1 MGKPGRVLHFPGRR
15 LGAASGSG
23 TREDLLRENLLL
35 REEVR
40 AARQASE
47 ITAELVVQQFKE
59 TERILKR
66 VEEKANS
73 ESKLRQELALRLSE
87 LLETKNFLETVL
99 NGIQDSIMVIDGE
112 FRILEVN
119 EAVVKKLGRPRAQ
132 IVGAR
137 CYEVSHQADHPCESP
152 ECPCPLQ
159 EVFRTGAPAEV
170 VHFHKLGAEDSYHQ
184 VVGFPLRDHHGR
196 ISQVIEIA
204 RDITQAKKSE
214 DFRLRISHLQGCL
227 NEIAEHLHGE
237 TSLLERMQYVTD
249 KIVEKFGAEYAR
261 IWLTREGD
269 VCDPEIHD
277 MIDTGDEEGAPEVRR
292 CLQLY
297 CSSGKFPYIGDLLG
311 RRVPLGAYKIGRVA
325 SGLDKKFLTNDVLE
339 AEYIQNRDLARG
351 LGLTSFAG
359 YRLSSSEGK
368 ILGVLALFS
377 QQKISA
383 EEDAILETLS
393 NIVSR
398 IVSDYNL
405 GETLGESEKKYRTLF
420 ESSADG
426 IFLMT
431 DAILDCNEQ
440 AARLWGCQREDII
453 GHSLMDFSPA
463 HQPDG
468 RSSETAIRERFQAAL
483 GGEPQHLYWQF
494 LRPDGAP
501 LDTELS
507 LNTLVIQEKTVLQAT
522 VHDITERKRAEEKLI
537 EARREAEEASRAKSQ
552 FLANMSHEIRTPM
565 NAVIGMTELALSTDL
580 NEEQRGYLETVK
592 SSAESLLDILNDILD
607 LSKIEA
613 RRLNLVETDFNLSHV
628 VDTVVRSLSVKA
640 VEKGLRLACEVGPE
654 APASLRGDPG
664 RLRRVLINLVGNA
677 IKFTHEGEIN
687 ITVDHVADDAD
698 AVWLHFA
705 VADTGIGIPA
715 GKRQAIF
722 ESFTQ
727 ADGSSTREH
736 GGTGLGLAISKEL
749 VDMMG
754 GEIWVDSEIGRG
766 STFHFT
772 ARFGR
777 PSRLPAPSEAAPR
790 EAEAPEPPALA
801 AREAVRPLDILVAE
815 DNVLSQQLVIR
826 LLQRRGHRVKAVRDG
841 REALAALEESPF
853 DLILMDIQMPVM
865 DGLQA
870 AVRIR
875 QDGRW
880 RNLPI
885 VAVTAHAMKGDRE
898 RYLAAGLDDY
908 LPKPIRS
915 AALYELI
922 ERWAAP
928 NRRLAEAAAA
938 TPAEGGPP
946 ASQAGQR
953 ILDLGLLLNQVGGD
967 RRLMRELV
975 AIFLQDYPRQ
985 LERLRRALGEGDAAG
1000 VARAAHSLKGA
1011 AGNLA
1016 AEGVVAVARRLEA
1029 LGKAGEL
1036 AGAEEV
1042 LGQLEAEMALLKTY
1056 AETADFQG
1064 F

>member
-1 MGKPGRVLHFPGRR
+1 MDKPGRVLHFPARR
-15 LGAASGSG
+15 LALPGENGS
-23 TREDLLRENLLL
+23 REDLQRENLLL
-35 REEVR
+35 RQEVR

-73 ESKLRQELALRLSE
+73 ESRLRQELAQGLSE

-99 NGIQDSIMVIDGE
+99 NGIQDSIMVIDRE

-119 EAVVKKLGRPRAQ
+119 EAVVKQLGRPKER
-132 IVGAR
+132 IVGSR
-137 CYEVSHQADHPCESP
+137 CYEVSHQSDHPCDSP
-152 ECPCPLQ
+152 DCPCPLQ
-159 EVFRTGAPAEV
+159 EIFRTGSPVEV
-170 VHFHKLGAEDSYHQ
+170 IHAHRLPGAEESYHQ
-184 VVGFPLRDHHGR
+184 IVGFPLRDQHGQ

-204 RDITQAKKSE
+204 RDITQAKKAE

-227 NEIAEHLHGE
+227 NELAEHLHGE

-249 KIVEKFGAEYAR
+249 KIVDSFAAEYAR
-261 IWLTREGD
+261 IWLTREGE

-277 MIDTGDEEGAPEVRR
+277 MIDTGEEQGAQEVRR

-359 YRLSSSEGK
+359 YRLSSSEGR

-377 QQKISA
+377 KQKISA

-398 IVSDYNL
+398 IVSDYELN
-405 GETLGESEKKYRTLF
+405 ETLGESEKKYRTLF
-420 ESSADG
+420 ESSADAVL
-426 IFLMT
+426 LMT
-431 DAILDCNEQ
+431 DSVLDCNEQ
-440 AARLWGCQREDII
+440 AARLWACRREDIV
-453 GHSLMDFSPA
+453 GRALTDFSPA
-463 HQPDG
+463 EQPDG
-468 RSSETAIRERFQAAL
+468 RGSGAALREHLEAAL

-494 LRPDGAP
+494 LRQDGAP

-565 NAVIGMTELALSTDL
+565 NAVIGMAELALSTDL
-580 NEEQRGYLETVK
+580 NEEQRGYLDTVR
-592 SSAESLLDILNDILD
+592 SSAESLLEILNDILD

-613 RRLNLVETDFNLSHV
+613 RRLNLVQTDFNLNHV

-640 VEKGLRLACEVGPE
+640 LEKGLRLACEIGPDVLTF
-654 APASLRGDPG
+654 LRGDPG

-677 IKFTHEGEIN
+677 IKFTNTGEIRLG
-687 ITVDHVADDAD
+687 VESVAQDPG
-698 AVWLHFA
+698 AVWLHFS
-705 VADTGIGIPA
+705 VADTGIGVPPA
-715 GKRQAIF
+715 KRQAIF

-727 ADGSSTREH
+727 ADGSTTREH
-736 GGTGLGLAISKEL
+736 GGTGLGLAICKEL
-749 VDMMG
+749 VDLMG
-754 GEIWVDSEIGRG
+754 GEIWVESEPGQG
-766 STFHFT
+766 STFHFS

-777 PSRLPAPSEAAPR
+777 QARLPMLAEGPPPEGEALQ
-790 EAEAPEPPALA
+790 PAVAAGVLA
-801 AREAVRPLDILVAE
+801 RSLDILVAE
-815 DNVLSQQLVIR
+815 DNPLSQQLMIH
-826 LLQRRGHRVKAVRDG
+826 LLERRGHRVRAVRDG
-841 REALAALEESPF
+841 REALAALEESPV

-870 AVRIR
+870 AALIR
-875 QDGRW
+875 QDSRW
-880 RNLPI
+880 RTLPI

-908 LPKPIRS
+908 LSKPIRS
-915 AALYELI
+915 AALYEVI
-922 ERWAAP
+922 ERRAAGQP
-928 NRRLAEAAAA
+928 RDMAVPAEEWRGPRDGGCVLDLEFLMSQLEGNRRLM
-938 TPAEGGPP
+938 G
-946 ASQAGQR
+946 
-953 ILDLGLLLNQVGGD
+953 
-967 RRLMRELV
+967 ELV
-975 AIFLQDYPRQ
+975 AIFLEDCPRQ
-985 LERLRRALGEGDAAG
+985 LERLRRALIDADGSG

-1016 AEGVVAVARRLEA
+1016 AGGIVAAAKRLEA
-1029 LGKAGEL
+1029 LGKDRNL
-1036 AGAEEV
+1036 AGAEEAV
-1042 LGQLEAEMALLKTY
+1042 AALEAEIARLREW
-1056 AETADFQG
+1056 AETADFTPAG
-1064 F
+1064 A

>member
-1 MGKPGRVLHFPGRR
+1 MGKPGRVLHFPARR
-15 LGAASGSG
+15 LGAASEGG

-99 NGIQDSIMVIDGE
+99 NGIQDSIMVIDEE

-119 EAVVKKLGRPRAQ
+119 EAVVKQLGRPKEQ
-132 IVGAR
+132 IVGGR
-137 CYEVSHQADHPCESP
+137 CYEVSHQADHSCNSP

-159 EVFRTGAPAEV
+159 EVFRTGFPALV
-170 VHFHKLGAEDSYHQ
+170 VHAHKLGADDSYYQ
-184 VVGFPLRDHHGR
+184 IVGFPLRDQHGK

-249 KIVEKFGAEYAR
+249 KIVADFGAEYAR

-277 MIDTGDEEGAPEVRR
+277 MIDTGDKQGAQEVRR

-325 SGLDKKFLTNDVLE
+325 SGLDKKFLTNDVLQ

-398 IVSDYNL
+398 IVSDYSLN
-405 GETLGESEKKYRTLF
+405 ETLGESEKKYRTLF

-431 DAILDCNEQ
+431 DAVLDCNEQ
-440 AARLWGCQREDII
+440 AARLWACRRGDII
-453 GHSLMDFSPA
+453 GRALVDFSPTY
-463 HQPDG
+463 QPDG
-468 RSSETAIRERFQAAL
+468 RSSEIAITEHFGAAL
-483 GGEPQHLYWQF
+483 SGEPQHIYWQF
-494 LRPDGAP
+494 LRRDGAP

-580 NEEQRGYLETVK
+580 NDEQRGYLETVK

-613 RRLNLVETDFNLSHV
+613 RRLNLVETDFNLNHV

-640 VEKGLRLACEVGPE
+640 IEKGLRLACEIEPE
-654 APASLRGDPG
+654 ALTALRGDPG

-687 ITVDHVADDAD
+687 IRVDHVADDAD

-715 GKRQAIF
+715 DKRHAIF

-727 ADGSSTREH
+727 ADGSTTREH

-754 GEIWVDSEIGRG
+754 GEIWVESELGRG

-777 PSRLPAPSEAAPR
+777 PSRLPGLVEG
-790 EAEAPEPPALA
+790 A
-801 AREAVRPLDILVAE
+801 ARGADVSEPTSAAGGAARPLDILVAE
-815 DNVLSQQLVIR
+815 DNLLSQQLLIH
-826 LLQRRGHRVKAVRDG
+826 LLQRRGHRVMAVRDG
-841 REALAALEESPF
+841 REALAVLEKSPF
-853 DLILMDIQMPVM
+853 DLILMDIQMPRM

-875 QDGRW
+875 QDSRW
-880 RNLPI
+880 RTLPI

-915 AALYELI
+915 AALYEVI

-928 NRRLAEAAAA
+928 AGQPTDAAA
-938 TPAEGGPP
+938 TQTEGYRRT
-946 ASQAGQR
+946 QAGDR
-953 ILDLGLLLNQVGGD
+953 ILDMELLLSQLEGD
-967 RRLMRELV
+967 RKLMCELV

-985 LERLRRALGEGDAAG
+985 LERLRRALGEGDAPG

-1016 AEGVVAVARRLEA
+1016 AEGVVAAAKRLEA
-1029 LGKAGEL
+1029 MGRAGEL
-1036 AGAEEV
+1036 AGAEET
-1042 LGQLEAEMALLKTY
+1042 LRQLEGEIERLRAY
-1056 AETADFQG
+1056 AETADFHG
-1064 F
+1064 L